1 MTVYTYN
8 LKDMLADFCLST
20 SSDSTGS
27 MSPFEILESQSTGA
41 VQPLKVRPHE
51 VNNQPIHAHAYT
63 PASTEE
69 VKIDT
74 GLANEEQFID
84 PEILKAYKASKRKK
98 KKPTIPGTALLKQ
111 LKVFDLRTR
120 NTRAV

>member
-20 SSDSTGS
+20 SSDSN
-27 MSPFEILESQSTGA
+27 MSPFEILESQSM
-41 VQPLKVRPHE
+41 QPLKVRP
-51 VNNQPIHAHAYT
+51 NNQPIHAHAYT

-111 LKVFDLRTR
+111 LKVFDTR